1 MEFKMFAKGAKKI
14 SMSGISTVNINAKTN
29 TGIPVMYMTATI
41 SPSENRF
48 DTNGSVQNQEL
59 YNLHY
64 EEVEKDYSEF
74 RKWVKEE
81 RDRLSDELKGE

>member
-1 MEFKMFAKGAKKI
+1 MFAKGAKKI
-14 SMSGISTVNINAKTN
+14 SMSGISTVNIN